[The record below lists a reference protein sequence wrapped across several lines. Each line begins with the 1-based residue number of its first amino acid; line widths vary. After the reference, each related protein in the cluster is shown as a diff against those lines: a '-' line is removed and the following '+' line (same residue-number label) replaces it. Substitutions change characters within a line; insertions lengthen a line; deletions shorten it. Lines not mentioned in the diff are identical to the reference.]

1 MASNRAIKI
10 IHIQIFTITVQGR
23 LTSSKDMI
31 FEFWNEIR
39 MNIGEYDCKLFL
51 TTNQKWARQDIS
63 QNSSYLYF
71 WEKQS
76 L

>member
-31 FEFWNEIR
+31 FKF
-39 MNIGEYDCKLFL
+39 
-51 TTNQKWARQDIS
+51 
-63 QNSSYLYF
+63 
-71 WEKQS
+71 
-76 L
+76 